1 MISLLY
7 ASRQHSLKCIHGNHG
22 RKQQL
27 RHHRRCNRRSRSWD
41 KWQMAGSP
49 EAHRRPGII
58 QSLYLLVF
66 QRSHSR
72 FNSRYVYCHSVVI
85 FPLKFPLGNKKLW
98 REWNTAIGRLHTV
111 ARGSI
116 ALNKFALRDRT
127 TIRYPAILFT
137 IKKRSSLQIKLPT
150 GLRFFS
156 QPPALCLVVFLVE

>member
-1 MISLLY
+1 
-7 ASRQHSLKCIHGNHG
+7 
-22 RKQQL
+22 
-27 RHHRRCNRRSRSWD
+27 
-41 KWQMAGSP
+41 MARSP
-49 EAHRRPGII
+49 EAHRRRGII

-85 FPLKFPLGNKKLW
+85 FPLKFSLGNKKLW
-98 REWNTAIGRLHTV
+98 RSREWNSAIGRLYIV

-137 IKKRSSLQIKLPT
+137 IKKRSSLQIKLPA

-156 QPPALCLVVFLVE
+156 ETPPPSSFSRSRRKKKSTLISSRCYINYNYVFYLLVEWISENVQIVIYL